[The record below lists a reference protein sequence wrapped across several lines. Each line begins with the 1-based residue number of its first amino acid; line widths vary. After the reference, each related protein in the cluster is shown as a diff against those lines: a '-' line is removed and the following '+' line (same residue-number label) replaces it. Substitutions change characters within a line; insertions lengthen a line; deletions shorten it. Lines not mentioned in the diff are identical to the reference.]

1 MGKKKSQVVESTCFY
16 LLLSQTH
23 LVHKFIILQPKPA
36 SGFTSLFLLKIL
48 FKLKAQCHH
57 WQLLPAPRPRK
68 HMCMH
73 THTHTSYNQ
82 SGSPIWASCT
92 SSLILSVSCPP
103 VDLQYCCHC
112 NSGPQHLSEPP
123 LHKIR
128 SKVLWAQLSHFH
140 RSGLGTVPLG
150 IGCMDSRDN
159 SQKQSLVEA
168 SAES

>member
-1 MGKKKSQVVESTCFY
+1 MFLSTFI
-16 LLLSQTH
+16 SNSSGTQIHHPTAQASFWIHFPFSIKNPIQTQSPVSSLTASSCSPPPEAH
-23 LVHKFIILQPKPA
+23 VHA
-36 SGFTSLFLLKIL
+36 
-48 FKLKAQCHH
+48 
-57 WQLLPAPRPRK
+57 
-68 HMCMH
+68 H
-73 THTHTSYNQ
+73 THTHTSYIQ

-123 LHKIR
+123 LHKVR